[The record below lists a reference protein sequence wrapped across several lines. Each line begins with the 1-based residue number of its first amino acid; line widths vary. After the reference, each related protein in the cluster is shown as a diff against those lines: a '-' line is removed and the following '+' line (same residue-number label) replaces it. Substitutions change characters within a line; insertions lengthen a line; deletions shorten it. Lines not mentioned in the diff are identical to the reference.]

1 MLLNGCLIASRYL
14 CEMRLLAGG
23 RMKNLFLV
31 GMSGLVFASTS
42 AQADDASYCMTG
54 ELANKEFQGKS
65 LQGKH
70 FYTESHGARVQ
81 REHPKTY
88 LFGQTKY
95 LQPYNGAVCQ
105 YSNHV
110 GLVFTLFYP
119 NVEPVYKEQCISDVC
134 SDHFFWREEWA
145 ESSPELDKQGYD
157 RILVCVEERSDIQYP
172 SVECG
177 YITGNGDPRDE

>member
-1 MLLNGCLIASRYL
+1 MFLKGRLIVSRYL
-14 CEMRLLAGG
+14 CEVLLLAGG
-23 RMKNLFLV
+23 YMKNLVFA
-31 GMSGLVFASTS
+31 GISGLAFASTS
-42 AQADDASYCMTG
+42 AKASDASYCMAG
-54 ELANKEFQGKS
+54 ELANKEFQNNS

-95 LQPYNGAVCQ
+95 LQAYNGAVCQ

-119 NVEPVYKEQCISDVC
+119 NVEPVSKEQCISDAC
-134 SDHFFWREEWA
+134 SNYFFWREEWA
-145 ESSPELDKQGYD
+145 ESGPELDRQGYD
-157 RILVCVEERSDIQYP
+157 RILVCVEERSGIQYP
-172 SVECG
+172 SVACG
-177 YITGNGDPRDE
+177 LIAGNGDSRDE